1 MHRVGMA
8 VLAGV
13 LCGISAAGQTQ
24 AGAQGNT
31 QADGRANGTAGKQGA
46 QASGGGAA
54 ASSANAQTGH
64 NSAAL
69 AKGTAIN
76 AELTAPVDS
85 KKAKSGDPVKARTT
99 EPCKSNGETVLPK
112 GTQLVGHV
120 SEASARANG
129 QAESSLG
136 IVFDKAIL
144 KSGQEMP
151 LNMAIQA
158 LASGEGAASMGS
170 LELEPMGSPG
180 SSAAGAG
187 AAGGR
192 GALSGV
198 SSTAGGAVGGVT
210 NATANAGNLPN
221 STVNTAAR
229 TTTNATGAASSG
241 AVGGL
246 NATGQLMSNS
256 RGVFGLNGLNLSSAT
271 ANGTHGPV
279 ITSAGKNVRL
289 DGGTRMLLVT
299 QSAAEASPK

>member
-1 MHRVGMA
+1 MYRVGMA
-8 VLAGV
+8 ILVGV
-13 LCGISAAGQTQ
+13 LCGVSAAGQTQ

-31 QADGRANGTAGKQGA
+31 QANGQANVTAGKQGA

-54 ASSANAQTGH
+54 ASSANAQAGH

-69 AKGTAIN
+69 ANGTAIS

-99 EPCKSNGETVLPK
+99 EPCKSNGKTVLPK

-144 KSGQEMP
+144 KNGQEMP

-158 LASGEGAASMGS
+158 LASGEGAASTGS
-170 LELEPMGSPG
+170 PELEPMG
-180 SSAAGAG
+180 
-187 AAGGR
+187 AGGR
-192 GALSGV
+192 GALGGV

-221 STVNTAAR
+221 STVNTATR

-246 NATGQLMSNS
+246 NAAGQLTSNS
-256 RGVFGLNGLNLSSAT
+256 RGVFGLSGLNLSSAT
-271 ANGTHGPV
+271 ANGTQGSV

>member
-1 MHRVGMA
+1 
-8 VLAGV
+8 
-13 LCGISAAGQTQ
+13 
-24 AGAQGNT
+24 
-31 QADGRANGTAGKQGA
+31 
-46 QASGGGAA
+46 
-54 ASSANAQTGH
+54 
-64 NSAAL
+64 
-69 AKGTAIN
+69 
-76 AELTAPVDS
+76 LTAPVDS
-85 KKAKSGDPVKARTT
+85 KKAKPGDLVKARTT
-99 EPCKSNGETVLPK
+99 EPCKSNGKTLLPK

-144 KSGQEMP
+144 KKGQETP
-151 LNMAIQA
+151 LNMTIQA

-170 LELEPMGSPG
+170 PEPEPMGSPG
-180 SSAAGAG
+180 ASAAGAG

-192 GALSGV
+192 GALGGV
-198 SSTAGGAVGGVT
+198 SSTAGGTVGGVT

-221 STVNTAAR
+221 SAVNTATR

-246 NATGQLMSNS
+246 NAAGQLTSNS

-271 ANGTHGPV
+271 ANGTQGSV